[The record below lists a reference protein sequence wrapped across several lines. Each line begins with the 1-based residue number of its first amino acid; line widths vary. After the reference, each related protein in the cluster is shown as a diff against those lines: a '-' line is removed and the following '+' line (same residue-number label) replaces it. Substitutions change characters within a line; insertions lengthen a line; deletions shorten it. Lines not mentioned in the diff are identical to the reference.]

1 MEKWSSEMK
10 AERYPRN
17 TSFSSALLDA
27 IYRSTDDD
35 VGASLCVCRKT
46 MNATTIATVM
56 HDRTNRNEYNTKQT
70 PRLFKWTT
78 DGKKAAEKH
87 PSRPNVSELGVF
99 DATGWYRL
107 NSKSNASRA
116 NSSTASSSSESSGF
130 SSSEAD
136 SVLSHTEKKLA
147 AKESQYEQ
155 KSRPPPVIIPPKKH
169 HPIAAPDFFA
179 NKKTEEPEKS
189 RGARVSKL
197 YNELKK
203 AKQPI
208 SPGSRIAGFLNSLF
222 ATAKKAKRS
231 SATAT
236 TTTTTLNSPSKP
248 PSSLP
253 VDTFKRPASRSSS
266 TAPTTTMTPSSRSC
280 LSKTPSTR
288 GDGMKRS
295 VRFFP
300 TSVTVRENSRPCGH
314 KCLYEELLS
323 SPLPLPRKDVKV
335 KDLIAEYQMKSS
347 TAAGFLFD
355 LSPSSKP
362 AEDEDFDASS
372 CSSSDLFELEN
383 LTELPV
389 YETTSLETNCAIA
402 KGLIL

>member
-10 AERYPRN
+10 TERYPRN

-46 MNATTIATVM
+46 MNATTTATVM

-70 PRLFKWTT
+70 PRPFKWTT
-78 DGKKAAEKH
+78 DEKKAAEK
-87 PSRPNVSELGVF
+87 RPPRRNVSELGVF

-107 NSKSNASRA
+107 NSRSNSSRA

-136 SVLSHTEKKLA
+136 SVLSPTEKKLA

-222 ATAKKAKRS
+222 AAAKKAKRS
-231 SATAT
+231 SA
-236 TTTTTLNSPSKP
+236 TTTLNSPSKP
-248 PSSLP
+248 PSSLS

-266 TAPTTTMTPSSRSC
+266 MAPTTTMTPSSRSC

-300 TSVTVRENSRPCGH
+300 MSVTVGEDSRPRGR

-362 AEDEDFDASS
+362 AEDEDYDASS

-389 YETTSLETNCAIA
+389 YETTSLETNRAIA